1 MFNTATTNARDRW
14 ESLQVSQPLSVGIR
28 DTSQVYIRRD
38 EQGNVILSKQPFETD
53 SWQPLLAM
61 LQNVVVP
68 GNFLAAEDRLQ
79 GMIERDPF
87 KNRF

>member
-1 MFNTATTNARDRW
+1 MERNAKLFRTGRNQAVRLPM
-14 ESLQVSQPLSVGIR
+14 EFEF

-87 KNRF
+87 NNRF

>member
-1 MFNTATTNARDRW
+1 MERTTKLFRTGRNQAVRLPM
-14 ESLQVSQPLSVGIR
+14 EFEF

-38 EQGNVILSKQPFETD
+38 EQGNVILSKQPLETD

-79 GMIERDPF
+79 GITERDPF
-87 KNRF
+87 NNRF